1 MKLLLSSCSIVQSPR
16 LIDALKALLPPGPRR
31 ICHII
36 TAGLAGRPVTDRS
49 WAAEPWVTEEER
61 RLQGH
66 GFACESLDVAGWPG
80 SDLAGHLAGFDVLYV
95 QGGNTF
101 YVLEQMRCSGADRI
115 IRKLVTTHGTV
126 YCGVSAGSI
135 VAGPEIGVAAW
146 SPDWD
151 RNEVGLTDLTGLHL
165 VPFILS
171 PHYVPEDA
179 ALIATRLPLPYPIL
193 ALRDGQAWVVD
204 GDDQHLI
211 DPA

>member
-1 MKLLLSSCSIVQSPR
+1 MKRERRGAAAVPDRQEPAAEPEGNDRRTRILLRARRSDWMGAGREGGEAMKLLLSSCSIVQSPR

-66 GFACESLDVAGWPG
+66 GFACESLDVADWPG

-101 YVLEQMRCSGADRI
+101 YLLDRMRRSGADGI
-115 IRKLVTTHGTV
+115 IHKLVAAHGMV

-135 VAGPEIGVAAW
+135 IAGPDIG
-146 SPDWD
+146 SPAGA
-151 RNEVGLTDLTGLHL
+151 RTGT
-165 VPFILS
+165 
-171 PHYVPEDA
+171 
-179 ALIATRLPLPYPIL
+179 ATRS
-193 ALRDGQAWVVD
+193 G
-204 GDDQHLI
+204 
-211 DPA
+211 

>member
-66 GFACESLDVAGWPG
+66 GFACESLDVADWPG

-101 YVLEQMRCSGADRI
+101 YLLDRMRRSGADGI
-115 IRKLVTTHGTV
+115 IRKLVAAHGTV

-135 VAGPEIGVAAW
+135 IAGPDIG
-146 SPDWD
+146 SPAGA
-151 RNEVGLTDLTGLHL
+151 RTGT
-165 VPFILS
+165 
-171 PHYVPEDA
+171 
-179 ALIATRLPLPYPIL
+179 ATRSGSLTSRACTWFPSSCRRIMVPGMP
-193 ALRDGQAWVVD
+193 
-204 GDDQHLI
+204 
-211 DPA
+211 P